1 MKSCSFLDDVET
13 MFMGTREQYTSDIII
28 EIILKYGT
36 DFRI

>member
-1 MKSCSFLDDVET
+1 

-36 DFRI
+36 DFRIWKS